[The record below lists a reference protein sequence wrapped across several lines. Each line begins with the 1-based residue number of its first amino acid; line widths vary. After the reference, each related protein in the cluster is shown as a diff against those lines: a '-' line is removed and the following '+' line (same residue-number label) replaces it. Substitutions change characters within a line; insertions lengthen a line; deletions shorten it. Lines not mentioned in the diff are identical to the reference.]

1 MNRIFLTFATAL
13 FIVVFASCNKNE
25 EKPVTTQAEV
35 EAEMK
40 HELFAETLFDEV
52 FDIGNE
58 GRRLMAGG
66 MKDGQNLRRL
76 IGDCATVT
84 IDTTV
89 MPRVLTIDFG
99 AENCLCPDGKY
110 RRGKII
116 ITFNGRFYQ
125 PGTLITTTFD
135 GFHVND
141 NHIQGVKTREN
152 LGLNS
157 DGFPHFSSSVDGSVT
172 LASDGTVITR
182 QAQHLR
188 TWIEGFGTPQWF
200 DDVFLIEGNASTTVS
215 TGQAS
220 SRTIINP
227 LRKELSCHHFVS
239 GTVEIERT
247 GRPQAIL
254 DFGDG
259 ECDNIATVTID
270 GQTFTIRLP

>member
-1 MNRIFLTFATAL
+1 MNRFFLCIATAL
-13 FIVVFASCNKNE
+13 IFVVLASCNKNDE
-25 EKPVTTQAEV
+25 NPATTDAEV

-40 HELFAETLFDEV
+40 HEVFAEAIFEEV
-52 FDIGNE
+52 FEIGNE

-66 MKDGQNLRRL
+66 LKDGQNLRRL
-76 IGDCATVT
+76 IGNCATIT

-89 MPRVLTIDFG
+89 MPHLMTIDFG
-99 AENCLCPDGKY
+99 EENCLCPDGKY
-110 RRGKII
+110 RRGII
-116 ITFNGRFYQ
+116 LISFNGRFFQ

-152 LGLNS
+152 LGLN
-157 DGFPHFSSSVDGSVT
+157 DEGFPHFSSSVDGSIT
-172 LASDGTVITR
+172 LASDGTVIAR
-182 QAQHLR
+182 LAQHQR

-200 DDVFLIEGNASTTVS
+200 DDVFLIEGSASTTVS
-215 TGQAS
+215 TGFSS

-227 LRKELSCHHFVS
+227 LRRELSCHHFVS
-239 GTVEIERT
+239 GTVEVERT

-254 DFGDG
+254 DYGDG